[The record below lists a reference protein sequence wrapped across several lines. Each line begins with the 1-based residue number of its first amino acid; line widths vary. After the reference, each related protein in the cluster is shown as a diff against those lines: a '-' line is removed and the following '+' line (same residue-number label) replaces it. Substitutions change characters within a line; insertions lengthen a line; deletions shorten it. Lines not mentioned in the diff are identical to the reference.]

1 MGDGPPSPF
10 AGVSFLQAT
19 FDRSSFPPE
28 PSPYAR
34 RGVGPLVRVST
45 GALLAAGSALAYG
58 SLAVLAKLA
67 YAEGW
72 NVPSL
77 LVARFLSAS
86 LVLLPFALAAGGSWR
101 GFGGGLVVGAV
112 GFAGTTALYFPALQ
126 HLPAAV
132 ASFLLYLA
140 PVFVALLSWAFL
152 RERLTRR
159 VVAALV
165 LALAGLVL
173 MASGAATGALSAF
186 GVLLALGSALTYS
199 FTVLGGRHLT
209 RGIVWSR
216 AALGTCFGAL
226 LSYLA
231 FTALTG
237 TLHVPASTPGLAYA
251 LGIGVLA
258 TGVPLSLFY
267 AALPRIGASRTSLVL
282 TLEPVSTLVLA
293 AMFLA
298 EIPAWSGVAG
308 GLLIVGAAAM
318 VASAAP
324 PEASTAG

>member
-1 MGDGPPSPF
+1 M
-10 AGVSFLQAT
+10 
-19 FDRSSFPPE
+19 
-28 PSPYAR
+28 
-34 RGVGPLVRVST
+34 
-45 GALLAAGSALAYG
+45 
-58 SLAVLAKLA
+58 
-67 YAEGW
+67 
-72 NVPSL
+72 
-77 LVARFLSAS
+77 
-86 LVLLPFALAAGGSWR
+86 AGGSWR
-101 GFGGGLVVGAV
+101 GFGGGLLVGAV

-126 HLPAAV
+126 HLPAAI

-140 PVFVALLSWAFL
+140 PVFIALLSWAFL

-159 VVAALV
+159 ILLG
-165 LALAGLVL
+165 LALALGGLVL
-173 MASGAATGALSAF
+173 MASGAATGGLSLL

-209 RGIVWSR
+209 GSIAWSR

-226 LSYLA
+226 LSYLV

-237 TLHVPASTPGLAYA
+237 TLRVPSSTPGLAYA

-258 TGVPLSLFY
+258 TVVPLSLFY

-293 AMFLA
+293 AVFLT
-298 EIPAWSGVAG
+298 EIPAWTGVVG

-318 VASAAP
+318 VSMGEPASA
-324 PEASTAG
+324 G

>member
-1 MGDGPPSPF
+1 M
-10 AGVSFLQAT
+10 
-19 FDRSSFPPE
+19 
-28 PSPYAR
+28 
-34 RGVGPLVRVST
+34 RVST
-45 GALLAAGSALAYG
+45 GALLAAGSAVAYG

-67 YAEGW
+67 YGEGW

-86 LVLLPFALAAGGSWR
+86 LVLLPFALAARGTWR

-140 PVFVALLSWAFL
+140 PVFVSLLSWAFL
-152 RERLTRR
+152 RERLGPRTL
-159 VVAALV
+159 AALG

-173 MASGAATGALSAF
+173 LASGAATGKLSLL

-209 RGIVWSR
+209 QGIVWSR
-216 AALGTCFGAL
+216 AALGTCAGAL

-231 FTALTG
+231 FTLLTG
-237 TLHVPASTPGLAYA
+237 TLHVPASTPGLLYA

-258 TGVPLSLFY
+258 TGIALSLFY
-267 AALPRIGASRTSLVL
+267 AALPRIGASRTALVL

-293 AMFLA
+293 ALFLP
-298 EIPAWSGVAG
+298 EIPVWTSVVG

-318 VASAAP
+318 VATQR
-324 PEASTAG
+324 E

>member
-1 MGDGPPSPF
+1 M
-10 AGVSFLQAT
+10 
-19 FDRSSFPPE
+19 
-28 PSPYAR
+28 
-34 RGVGPLVRVST
+34 RVST
-45 GALLAAGSALAYG
+45 GALLAAASALTYG

-86 LVLLPFALAAGGSWR
+86 LVLLPLALLATGSWR
-101 GFGGGLVVGAV
+101 GFGGGLLVGAV

-126 HLPAAV
+126 HLPAAI

-140 PVFVALLSWAFL
+140 PVFVALLSWLLL
-152 RERLTRR
+152 RERLTPR
-159 VVAALV
+159 VL
-165 LALAGLVL
+165 LALALALGGLLL
-173 MASGAATGALSAF
+173 MASGAVTGDLSVL

-199 FTVLGGRHLT
+199 FTVMGGRHLVA
-209 RGIVWSR
+209 GIAWSR
-216 AALGTCFGAL
+216 AALGTCLGAL
-226 LSYLA
+226 LSYLL

-237 TLHVPASTPGLAYA
+237 TLHVPPSRPGLLYA

-293 AMFLA
+293 AVFLA
-298 EIPAWSGVAG
+298 EVPAWSGVAG

-318 VASAAP
+318 VSMGEAAP
-324 PEASTAG
+324 APG